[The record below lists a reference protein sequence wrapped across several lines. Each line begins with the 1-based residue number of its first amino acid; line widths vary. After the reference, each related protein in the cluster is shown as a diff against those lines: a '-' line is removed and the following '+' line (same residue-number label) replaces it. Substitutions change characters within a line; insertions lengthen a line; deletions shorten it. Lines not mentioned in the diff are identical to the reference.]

1 MSDTDNPELEPVEVP
16 ESAEAEETNEVEA
29 EVELDEDGNPLEAE
43 PEDDSEEVE
52 YEGKQYKLPK
62 ELKEALLRQAD
73 YTRKT
78 QEVAEQ
84 RRAFEAQAQEQ
95 AQLLQVRAQTIEG
108 RAYLASIDQNLA
120 QYNQINWSQLAQD
133 DPAEA
138 NRLWI
143 QRSQLVEQRQGVSNH
158 LAQME
163 QHALETQQQETV
175 RRLQEG
181 TAILQRD
188 IPGWSAQKASEL
200 QSYAVKELGIPQA
213 IVAQIDDPAVV
224 KAINRLFMLEKQV
237 SKPKPQPKPVTSI
250 KAQASNAKVD
260 TMKLSADEW
269 ARRRNAELARRNKR

>member
-1 MSDTDNPELEPVEVP
+1 MSDTDNPELEPVLDESQDTEEVVDD
-16 ESAEAEETNEVEA
+16 ESLQAEDETDAETEAEA
-29 EVELDEDGNPLEAE
+29 
-43 PEDDSEEVE
+43 EDDSEEVE

-84 RRAFEAQAQEQ
+84 RRAIEAQVQQ
-95 AQLLQVRAQTIEG
+95 QQQLLEVRAQTIEG

-200 QSYAVKELGIPQA
+200 QNYAVKELGIPQA

-224 KAINRLFMLEKQV
+224 KAINRLFMLEKQAA
-237 SKPKPQPKPVTSI
+237 KPKPQPKPATVI
-250 KAQASNAKVD
+250 KSQSGNAKVD
-260 TMKLSADEW
+260 PMKLSADEW
-269 ARRRNAELARRNKR
+269 ARRRNADLAKRNKR